1 MKILP
6 VIFYLLKVISIISI
20 GVFIVFFFGTIISYL
35 LDKSEERYIKMP
47 VSQIISYISLAP
59 DKYEICEGKVIREI
73 CEGIVIRGSLVLFPN
88 SFIGYIKMLL
98 FEHKLEK
105 KKANTL
111 NKKEYERY
119 LKIVLDDVENLKKQN
134 TEIVQRICKPPVDP
148 IAAYFDNKNS

>member
-6 VIFYLLKVISIISI
+6 VIFYLLKVMSVVSITI
-20 GVFIVFFFGTIISYL
+20 FIVLFFSTIMSYL
-35 LDKSEERYIKMP
+35 LDKSEKHYIKMP
-47 VSQIISYISLAP
+47 VSQIISYVSLAP
-59 DKYEICEGKVIREI
+59 DKYKICEGKV
-73 CEGIVIRGSLVLFPN
+73 VRGSLVLLPN
-88 SFIGYIKMLL
+88 SFIGYIKILL
-98 FEHKLEK
+98 FKHRLEK

>member
-6 VIFYLLKVISIISI
+6 VIFYLLKVMSVVSITIFM
-20 GVFIVFFFGTIISYL
+20 VLFFSTLTSYL
-35 LDKSEERYIKMP
+35 LDKCEKRYIKMP
-47 VSQIISYISLAP
+47 ASQIISYISLAP
-59 DKYEICEGKVIREI
+59 DKYEICEGKVIR
-73 CEGIVIRGSLVLFPN
+73 GSLVLFPN

-98 FEHKLEK
+98 FKNRL
-105 KKANTL
+105 ANIL
-111 NKKEYERY
+111 NKKDYERY

>member
-6 VIFYLLKVISIISI
+6 VIFYLLKVMSVVSITI
-20 GVFIVFFFGTIISYL
+20 FIVFFFSAIMSYL
-35 LDKSEERYIKMP
+35 LDKCEECYIKMP
-47 VSQIISYISLAP
+47 ASQIISYISLAP

-73 CEGIVIRGSLVLFPN
+73 CEDIVIRGSLVLFPN

-111 NKKEYERY
+111 NKKEYEKY

>member
-6 VIFYLLKVISIISI
+6 VIFYLLKVMSVFSITIFM
-20 GVFIVFFFGTIISYL
+20 VLFFSTLTSYL
-35 LDKSEERYIKMP
+35 LDKCEKRYIKMP
-47 VSQIISYISLAP
+47 ASQIISYISLAP
-59 DKYEICEGKVIREI
+59 DKYEICEGKVIR
-73 CEGIVIRGSLVLFPN
+73 GSLVLFPN

-98 FEHKLEK
+98 FKNRL
-105 KKANTL
+105 ANIL
-111 NKKEYERY
+111 NKKDYERY